1 MIQDLL
7 VVDASAHSSN
17 LGEDNYAAG
26 ADPAYM
32 RCVYQN
38 FVDYKASAIPGQDAV
53 YDNFFE
59 LTGRKPTTWAE
70 FAKTHA
76 AAFKQ

>member
-1 MIQDLL
+1 MSHARPKNFWKRCL
-7 VVDASAHSSN
+7 
-17 LGEDNYAAG
+17 AAG

-38 FVDYKASAIPGQDAV
+38 WIDYKARAIPGQDTV

-70 FAKTHA
+70 FAKAHA
-76 AAFKQ
+76 AAFKH